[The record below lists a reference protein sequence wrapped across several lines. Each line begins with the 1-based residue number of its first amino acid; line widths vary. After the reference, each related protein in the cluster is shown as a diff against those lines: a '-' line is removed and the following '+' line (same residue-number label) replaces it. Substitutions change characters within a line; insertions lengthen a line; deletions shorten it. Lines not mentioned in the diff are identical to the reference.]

1 MDRMKFTSFKEVIL
15 DKIKQDDLITIDIER
30 YPDKAKV
37 SIEDKIVVE
46 KIWKALSAIELKQEG
61 SRIRIGDY
69 AVRILVNNTGSR
81 GMQLIKGNQYIWI
94 HDEKKKQCL

>member
-1 MDRMKFTSFKEVIL
+1 MKFTSFKEVIL

-61 SRIRIGDY
+61 SRMRIGDY

-81 GMQLIKGNQYIWI
+81 GMQLIKGN
-94 HDEKKKQCL
+94 